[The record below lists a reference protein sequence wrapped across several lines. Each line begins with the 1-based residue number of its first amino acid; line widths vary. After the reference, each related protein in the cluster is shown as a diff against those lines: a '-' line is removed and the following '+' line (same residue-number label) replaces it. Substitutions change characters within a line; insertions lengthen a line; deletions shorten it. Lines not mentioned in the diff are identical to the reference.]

1 MQLAGELRNG
11 KRSLEDELNR
21 LKGGKGKS
29 KFTLKM
35 AEKKKISANRDKEKG
50 HKKAKKKRTKIK

>member
-1 MQLAGELRNG
+1 MRLAGELLNG
-11 KRSLEDELNR
+11 NQSLEDESNR

-35 AEKKKISANRDKEKG
+35 AEKKKVSVNREKG
-50 HKKAKKKRTKIK
+50 HKKAKKKRTKMK

>member
-1 MQLAGELRNG
+1 MRLAGELLNG
-11 KRSLEDELNR
+11 NQSLEDELNR

-35 AEKKKISANRDKEKG
+35 AEKKKVSVNL
-50 HKKAKKKRTKIK
+50 

>member
-1 MQLAGELRNG
+1 MRLAGELRNENQ
-11 KRSLEDELNR
+11 SLEDELSR

-35 AEKKKISANRDKEKG
+35 AKKKVCANRDKEKG

>member
-1 MQLAGELRNG
+1 MRLAGELRNG
-11 KRSLEDELNR
+11 NQSLEDELNR

-35 AEKKKISANRDKEKG
+35 AEKEKVSLNREKG
-50 HKKAKKKRTKIK
+50 HKKAKRKRAKIK

>member
-1 MQLAGELRNG
+1 MRLAGELLSGN
-11 KRSLEDELNR
+11 RSLGDELNR

-35 AEKKKISANRDKEKG
+35 AEKEKG
-50 HKKAKKKRTKIK
+50 HKKRRRKEPS

>member
-1 MQLAGELRNG
+1 MRLAGELRKGNQ
-11 KRSLEDELNR
+11 SLEDELNR

-35 AEKKKISANRDKEKG
+35 AEKKKGSLNRDKEKG
-50 HKKAKKKRTKIK
+50 HKKAKKERAKMK